1 MSENQLYDCDY
12 QMQEEEQDWLAEQ
25 QEAREQALEGDP
37 VQGDDYVP
45 EVNDYDPNDFPTSPD
60 NL

>member
-12 QMQEEEQDWLAEQ
+12 QMQEEEADWLVEQ
-25 QEAREQALEGDP
+25 QEIREQALENDP

-45 EVNDYDPNDFPTSPD
+45 EVYDPADFPTQPIE
-60 NL
+60 